1 MSITAEEF
9 DDYDAEH
16 DEGGLSGF
24 YVLAIFLALL
34 GAFLV
39 IVYFAYQKGMTDA
52 TLADADLPV
61 VAADPRPVREEVPL
75 AIGGTE
81 RKEVYDRIEGVTPTS
96 VVADAR
102 PDRDPMEG
110 FASAQDAARPAAN
123 TAPAAPIVAA
133 AAPEPAAAKPAARP
147 ATATP
152 KPAAPKPAAAK
163 PAAPVAAAAPSAAPV
178 VGTHVVQVGAFG
190 SNDEAMR
197 FYESLSGKM
206 GGMVSAKSPDIQVAD
221 VKGRTYHRLRLA
233 PFGSK
238 ADANE
243 YCAGL
248 KAKGQDCLVKGV

>member
-39 IVYFAYQKGMTDA
+39 IVYFAYQKGMSDA

-81 RKEVYDRIEGVTPTS
+81 RREVYDRIEGVTPTS

-110 FASAQDAARPAAN
+110 FASAPDAARPAESE
-123 TAPAAPIVAA
+123 TPVAA
-133 AAPEPAAAKPAARP
+133 ATVTAALAEPTATGPAAAKPK
-147 ATATP
+147 ATSEPSA
-152 KPAAPKPAAAK
+152 PAAATVAAAKPDPKPAAA
-163 PAAPVAAAAPSAAPV
+163 APIK
-178 VGTHVVQVGAFG
+178 GTHVVQVGAFG

-197 FYESLSGKM
+197 FYQTLSDKM
-206 GGMVSAKSPDIQVAD
+206 GGFVADKSPDVQVAE

-238 ADANE
+238 SDANE